1 MNPSVLA
8 LLVDWHFCLGDLM
21 SQPTAEDL
29 RSDRET
35 LEGEDL
41 EAWEAAQEAAKLLQT
56 LGKEITPS
64 RVGMAGA
71 VVFLFIMLAFSGWYW
86 LLPRDSVL
94 LETHYMQRGGHLV
107 MSEIHND
114 GSRDI
119 IDVEIRV
126 EFKTDDGDYLDHM
139 EISISRISA
148 HSSIAGDELE
158 MMIIG
163 HTVWDDYQLVVSLS
177 YTDYS
182 GQLREINQQSHPVGE
197 WSQEIF
203 MDKAPRHYWPIN

>member
-1 MNPSVLA
+1 
-8 LLVDWHFCLGDLM
+8 M
-21 SQPTAEDL
+21 SQPSAEDL

-41 EAWEAAQEAAKLLQT
+41 EAWEAAQDAAKLLQSI
-56 LGKEITPS
+56 GKEITPA

-71 VVFLFIMLAFSGWYW
+71 VVFLVIMLMFSGWYW
-86 LLPRDSVL
+86 VLPRDSVS

-119 IDVEIRV
+119 TDVSIRV
-126 EFKTDDGDYLDHM
+126 EFQASDGEYLDHM
-139 EISISRISA
+139 EISISKISA
-148 HSSIAGDELE
+148 HSSVAGDELE
-158 MMIIG
+158 MMVIG
-163 HTVWDDYQLVVSLS
+163 HTVWDDYQLVISLS

-182 GQLREINQQSHPVGE
+182 GQSREVRELSHPVGD

-203 MDKAPRHYWPIN
+203 MDKAPRHYWPLN

>member
-1 MNPSVLA
+1 
-8 LLVDWHFCLGDLM
+8 
-21 SQPTAEDL
+21 
-29 RSDRET
+29 
-35 LEGEDL
+35 
-41 EAWEAAQEAAKLLQT
+41 
-56 LGKEITPS
+56 
-64 RVGMAGA
+64 
-71 VVFLFIMLAFSGWYW
+71 
-86 LLPRDSVL
+86 
-94 LETHYMQRGGHLV
+94 

-126 EFKTDDGDYLDHM
+126 EFQTDDGDYLDHM

-177 YTDYS
+177 
-182 GQLREINQQSHPVGE
+182 
-197 WSQEIF
+197 
-203 MDKAPRHYWPIN
+203 

>member
-71 VVFLFIMLAFSGWYW
+71 VVFLFIMLAFS
-86 LLPRDSVL
+86 
-94 LETHYMQRGGHLV
+94 
-107 MSEIHND
+107 
-114 GSRDI
+114 
-119 IDVEIRV
+119 
-126 EFKTDDGDYLDHM
+126 
-139 EISISRISA
+139 
-148 HSSIAGDELE
+148 
-158 MMIIG
+158 
-163 HTVWDDYQLVVSLS
+163 
-177 YTDYS
+177 
-182 GQLREINQQSHPVGE
+182 
-197 WSQEIF
+197 
-203 MDKAPRHYWPIN
+203 

>member
-1 MNPSVLA
+1 
-8 LLVDWHFCLGDLM
+8 M
-21 SQPTAEDL
+21 SQPSAGDL

-64 RVGMAGA
+64 RVGLAGA
-71 VVFLFIMLAFSGWYW
+71 VVFLFIMLTFSGWYW
-86 LLPRDSVL
+86 LLPRDSVS

-119 IDVEIRV
+119 TDVEIRV
-126 EFKTDDGDYLDHM
+126 EFQAFDGEYLDHM
-139 EISISRISA
+139 EISISRSFG
-148 HSSIAGDELE
+148 S
-158 MMIIG
+158 
-163 HTVWDDYQLVVSLS
+163 LVHCW
-177 YTDYS
+177 
-182 GQLREINQQSHPVGE
+182 R
-197 WSQEIF
+197 
-203 MDKAPRHYWPIN
+203 

>member
-1 MNPSVLA
+1 
-8 LLVDWHFCLGDLM
+8 M

-41 EAWEAAQEAAKLLQT
+41 EAWEAAQDAAKLLQT

-71 VVFLFIMLAFSGWYW
+71 VVFLFIMLNF
-86 LLPRDSVL
+86 
-94 LETHYMQRGGHLV
+94 GGHLV

-119 IDVEIRV
+119 TDVEIRV
-126 EFKTDDGDYLDHM
+126 EFQAIDGDYLDHM
-139 EISISRISA
+139 EISISQISA

-163 HTVWDDYQLVVSLS
+163 YTVWDEYQLVISLS
-177 YTDYS
+177 YVDYS
-182 GQLREINQQSHPVGE
+182 GQLREINQLSHPVGD